1 MYKNKVASKPQNS
14 LIAPSNCYCTI
25 RIKKC
30 SNCGCSCAVIL
41 TRRKKPRLYPEQST
55 PYWSIG
61 CQGVIAFF
69 KAL

>member
-1 MYKNKVASKPQNS
+1 MSKDKVVSNPKKS
-14 LIAPSNCYCTI
+14 LIDPSNGYGTI

-30 SNCGCSCAVIL
+30 NCGFSCAVIL

-61 CQGVIAFF
+61 CQGVIASF